1 MAVMSLEK
9 YSNMIEELEIDRA
22 MEEKF
27 GNI

>member
-27 GNI
+27 RNI